1 MKGIICLMASCLL
14 SVAVFAQSG
23 AAKRIRVNQSD
34 IEKKARMKVEA
45 FQENCR
51 DIGNVR
57 ISYEKKTARRGIIAM
72 ALSDFMPDA
81 KIQITNFDKTVQDG
95 KPVRTYL
102 YNLAGLA
109 RNGYR
114 EIWISSFDC
123 AVAEEFTKEANSD
136 WYVGYVKVVQRFTAE
151 TKEGYRVSD
160 MVERHVKVY
169 ARKKQLE
176 TTSGKIRVV
185 WDVKLGDIS
194 ARNID

>member
-1 MKGIICLMASCLL
+1 MKIIYLMVIWLF
-14 SVAVFAQSG
+14 SVTVSAQSST
-23 AAKRIRVNQSD
+23 AQRIKVNQSD
-34 IEKKARMKVEA
+34 IEKKAKMKIEA

-57 ISYEKKTARRGIIAM
+57 ISYAEKTAPGGIIEM
-72 ALSDFMPDA
+72 ALSEFMPDA
-81 KIQITNFDKTVQDG
+81 HIRITGLDG
-95 KPVRTYL
+95 ISYSDKPVKKYL
-102 YNLAGLA
+102 YRLAGLA
-109 RNGYR
+109 RDHYR

-123 AVAEEFTKEANSD
+123 AIAEEFTKEANSD
-136 WYVGYVKVVQRFTAE
+136 WYVGYVKIIQRFTAD

-169 ARKKQLE
+169 ARKKELQ
-176 TTSGKIRVV
+176 TTFGKNRVV

>member
-1 MKGIICLMASCLL
+1 MKNICLMVIWLF
-14 SVAVFAQSG
+14 SVTVSAQSSSTQ
-23 AAKRIRVNQSD
+23 RIRVSQSD
-34 IEKKARMKVEA
+34 IEKKAKMKVEA

-51 DIGNVR
+51 DIGNVG
-57 ISYEKKTARRGIIAM
+57 ISYEEKTAPGGMIEM
-72 ALSDFMPDA
+72 ALSEFMPDA
-81 KIQITNFDKTVQDG
+81 NIRITGLDG
-95 KPVRTYL
+95 VSYSDKPVKKYL
-102 YNLAGLA
+102 YRLAGLA
-109 RNGYR
+109 RAHYR

-136 WYVGYVKVVQRFTAE
+136 WYVGYVKIIQRFTAD

-169 ARKKQLE
+169 ARKKELQ
-176 TTSGKIRVV
+176 TTLGKTRVV